1 MCIRPGREEIE
12 GNGDT
17 LMSVLPWRL
26 LAISLAG
33 PALLVMLAAA
43 VAPTMGGGAERTLIV
58 FFISLTAV
66 VGIGLYSGNSGI
78 LSFGHL
84 SFMGIAAYTSGI
96 LTMPVQMKKL
106 TLPNL
111 PELLSSLHLDFIAA
125 AVVAVLFAMAV
136 ALVVGMVISKL
147 EGAAA
152 TIATLALLIIV
163 HGIIIGARDI
173 TRGSQSFFGVPRETD
188 IWVAA
193 IGCALALAVARIF
206 RDSVP
211 GLRLRAARED
221 PIAAGANGIK
231 IRRERL
237 LAWVLSAGIVAL
249 AGVMLGHFL
258 GAFSPK
264 KFYFVDTFA
273 LLAMLI
279 VGGMTT
285 VTGAILGAISITAVT
300 EILRRLE
307 GGIEIAGL
315 QLPEVFGTTQI
326 GIGLIILIVMF
337 KRAEGLSGFDEWDER
352 LFGRRGTSF
361 LEADSGDDFRPP
373 MRAGEILSA
382 EATTKRFS
390 GLTAVEDVS
399 LSVAPGEI
407 VGLIGPNGSGKTTL
421 LNMLSGVLPASS
433 GAVRIG
439 TLDLTG
445 LPVHKFAAL
454 GIARTF
460 QNIRLFRALTVRQNV
475 LVAALNAWPRV
486 SITDAY
492 SRTAQVMEW
501 MGISNV
507 AGIKASTLSYGD
519 QRRVE
524 IARALALDP
533 TYLFLDEPAAGMN
546 REETDAL
553 METLRRLRD
562 TLGLGI
568 LIVDHDLP
576 LIIRLCDRVAVLNE
590 GHLIAEGDPAEVQR
604 DPAVIAAYLGRK
616 HQADIAL

>member
-1 MCIRPGREEIE
+1 
-12 GNGDT
+12 
-17 LMSVLPWRL
+17 MSVLPWRL
-26 LAISLAG
+26 LAISLMG

-84 SFMGIAAYTSGI
+84 SFMGIAAYISGI

-111 PELLSSLHLDFIAA
+111 PDALASMHLDFVAA
-125 AVVAVLFAMAV
+125 AVVAVVLAMAV
-136 ALVVGMVISKL
+136 ALVVGMVISRL

-163 HGIIIGARDI
+163 HGVIIGARDI

-193 IGCALALAVARIF
+193 IGCALALAVARLF

-221 PIAAGANGIK
+221 PIAAGANGIR

-237 LAWVLSAGIVAL
+237 LAWVLSAGLVAL

-307 GGIEIAGL
+307 GGIEIAGV

-352 LFGRRGTSF
+352 LFGRRAPAS
-361 LEADSGDDFRPP
+361 APDSADDFVPP
-373 MRAGEILSA
+373 ARQGETLA
-382 EATTKRFS
+382 ADGATKRFA
-390 GLTAVEDVS
+390 GLTAVDGVS
-399 LSVAPGEI
+399 LTLAPGEI

-433 GAVRIG
+433 GTVRIG
-439 TLDLTG
+439 GRDLTG
-445 LPVHKFAAL
+445 LPVHKFAGL

-460 QNIRLFRALTVRQNV
+460 QNIRLFRVLTVRQNV
-475 LVAALNAWPRV
+475 LVAALNAWPRT
-486 SITDAY
+486 SIGEAY
-492 SRTAQVMEW
+492 RRAAQVMEW
-501 MGISNV
+501 MGIADA
-507 AGIKASTLSYGD
+507 AGVKASTLSYGD

-524 IARALALDP
+524 IARALALQP

-616 HQADIAL
+616 HQADLAL

>member
-1 MCIRPGREEIE
+1 M
-12 GNGDT
+12 
-17 LMSVLPWRL
+17 
-26 LAISLAG
+26 G

-84 SFMGIAAYTSGI
+84 SFMGIAAYISGI

-111 PELLSSLHLDFIAA
+111 PDALASMHLDFVAA
-125 AVVAVLFAMAV
+125 AVVAVVLAMAV
-136 ALVVGMVISKL
+136 ALVVGMVISRL

-163 HGIIIGARDI
+163 HGVIIGARDI

-193 IGCALALAVARIF
+193 IGCALALAVARLF

-221 PIAAGANGIK
+221 PIAAGANGIR

-237 LAWVLSAGIVAL
+237 LAWVLSAGLVAL

-307 GGIEIAGL
+307 GGIEVAGV

-352 LFGRRGTSF
+352 LFGRRAAASAPDT
-361 LEADSGDDFRPP
+361 EDDFVPP
-373 MRAGEILSA
+373 ARQGETLA
-382 EATTKRFS
+382 ADGATKRFA
-390 GLTAVEDVS
+390 GLTAVDGVS
-399 LSVAPGEI
+399 LTLAPGEI

-421 LNMLSGVLPASS
+421 LNMLSGVLPASA
-433 GAVRIG
+433 GTVRIG
-439 TLDLTG
+439 GRDLTG
-445 LPVHKFAAL
+445 LPVHKFAGL

-460 QNIRLFRALTVRQNV
+460 QNIRLFRVLTVRQNV
-475 LVAALNAWPRV
+475 LVAALNAWPRT
-486 SITDAY
+486 SIGEAY
-492 SRTAQVMEW
+492 RRTARVMEW
-501 MGISNV
+501 MGIADA
-507 AGIKASTLSYGD
+507 AGVKASTLSYGD

-524 IARALALDP
+524 IARALALQP

-616 HQADIAL
+616 HQADLAL